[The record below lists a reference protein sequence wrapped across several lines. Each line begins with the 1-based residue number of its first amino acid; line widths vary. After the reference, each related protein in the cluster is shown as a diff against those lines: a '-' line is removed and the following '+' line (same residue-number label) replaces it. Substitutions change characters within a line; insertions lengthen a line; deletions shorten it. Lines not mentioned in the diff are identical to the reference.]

1 MLNSDSH
8 EKGNQI
14 NRSNQQKANLHVQ
27 HTFFVQAFAVL
38 HDTLLFCMTKTYNFL
53 VTHYFYGGIAVF
65 AHQKFCCL
73 CSYSIFFTP
82 VHFHLAGCRHFSCLS
97 QPLSNFC
104 VFLPMKFV
112 SFVLN
117 HSHQPYIGMPMMW
130 KDSHTDIR
138 PRDYQNF
145 PNGWIT
151 KFFQVKGLCSRV
163 RSGEHGG
170 CLSDTHPLKVN
181 FKCC

>member
-1 MLNSDSH
+1 MRKATKSIDLIS
-8 EKGNQI
+8 KKQI
-14 NRSNQQKANLHVQ
+14 CMCSTLFLYKP
-27 HTFFVQAFAVL
+27 
-38 HDTLLFCMTKTYNFL
+38 LLFCMTHCCFARLKRITSQLHIIFMEELLYLLTKNFAAC
-53 VTHYFYGGIAVF
+53 VPIPF
-65 AHQKFCCL
+65 
-73 CSYSIFFTP
+73 FFTP

-138 PRDYQNF
+138 PCDYQNF

-151 KFFQVKGLCSRV
+151 NFFQVKRLCSRV